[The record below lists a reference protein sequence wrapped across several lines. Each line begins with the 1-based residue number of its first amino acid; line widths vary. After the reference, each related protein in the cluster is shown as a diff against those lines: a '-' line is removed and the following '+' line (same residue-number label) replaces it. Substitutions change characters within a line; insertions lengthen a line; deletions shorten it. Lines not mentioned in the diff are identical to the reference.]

1 MKLLIILTISFLIF
15 YYIIKNNCI
24 CYNWIKEHFEPL
36 YYNQN
41 DQDYQKIKNSQ
52 SSQVNCCLVE
62 KKYIPISNEL
72 FGGNFTY
79 LFTKKSNEE
88 CDSNLY
94 NLNSNQQLL
103 IEGKNNWSND
113 YCLKHPKESDLLIGS
128 CRNTNKECIEFVNKK
143 YCDKYKMTWTN
154 KTCEQPL
161 DYKWVDTIKN
171 KIPVNQKNITFKMF

>member
-52 SSQVNCCLVE
+52 STQVNCCLVE

-79 LFTKKSNEE
+79 LFTKYVSFISCALSSKLFSIA
-88 CDSNLY
+88 NLY
-94 NLNSNQQLL
+94 
-103 IEGKNNWSND
+103 KA
-113 YCLKHPKESDLLIGS
+113 K
-128 CRNTNKECIEFVNKK
+128 
-143 YCDKYKMTWTN
+143 
-154 KTCEQPL
+154 
-161 DYKWVDTIKN
+161 
-171 KIPVNQKNITFKMF
+171 